1 MQKLKIRN
9 FLSISD
15 VNKTELEN
23 ILDIAKKFKKAKNIP
38 QILKGKNIV
47 LIFQK
52 PSTRTRVSFEA
63 AINKLGGNCI
73 SLNWNEL
80 QLGRGETVEDTA
92 KVLERYGDCIVA
104 RVFSHEDLI
113 RMSKA
118 ARVPVVNA
126 LSDLEHPCQT
136 LADLLTIS
144 ESVGF
149 KNVEKIAYVGDGN
162 NNVCHSLMLGC
173 NLLKLPLTVGCP
185 REYRPRREI
194 VEKVDTDLIKV
205 VSDPVEAVK
214 DSDVI
219 YTDVWISMGM
229 ESEKDARMKVFS
241 PYQVNKSLVKYAKKS
256 FVFLHCLP
264 AHRGQEVTSEV
275 MDSKNSAV
283 FSQAEN
289 RMWTQMALLYFLFK

>member
-173 NLLKLPLTVGCP
+173 NLLKLPLTVSCP
-185 REYRPRREI
+185 KEYKPRREI
-194 VEKVDTDLIKV
+194 LEKVDTDLIKV

-214 DSDVI
+214 DSDVV

-229 ESEKDARMKVFS
+229 ESEKNIRMKLFS
-241 PYQVNKSLVKYAKKS
+241 PYQVNKNLVKHAKKS

-264 AHRGQEVTSEV
+264 AHREQEVTNEV
-275 MDSKNSAV
+275 IDSKNSMV

-289 RMWTQMALLYFLFK
+289 RMWTQMALLYLLFK